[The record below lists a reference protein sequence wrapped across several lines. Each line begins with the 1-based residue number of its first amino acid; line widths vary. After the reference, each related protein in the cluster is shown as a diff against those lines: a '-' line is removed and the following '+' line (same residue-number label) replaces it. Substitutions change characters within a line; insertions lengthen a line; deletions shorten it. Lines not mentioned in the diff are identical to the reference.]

1 MARPAG
7 LEPTTPWFEARCS
20 IQLSYGRP
28 SPDYRDLPGPRQK
41 RNTSSVKDI
50 ESQSRER
57 LCAQRTRVPNTARRS
72 VLRRASVFGLLAS
85 GVFYRDQTAFAQ
97 AAGSKA
103 ATPLPASNWTLE
115 LGKPVQLPTLE
126 LLNGKS
132 WRLHDHHGKVVM
144 LEFWHSRCPFC
155 MKQNPLLDAF
165 FKEHQSKGLEVVTV
179 TIDKKKADAEKYMK
193 DHGYRFGAGL
203 ADATWHAIYKSRKG
217 LPQLFVIDREGVLQA
232 IELGEMFPD
241 ELAELK
247 RFL

>member
-1 MARPAG
+1 MK
-7 LEPTTPWFEARCS
+7 
-20 IQLSYGRP
+20 
-28 SPDYRDLPGPRQK
+28 DL
-41 RNTSSVKDI
+41 
-50 ESQSRER
+50 ESQSKEH

-72 VLRRASVFGLLAS
+72 VLRRAGLLGLLAS
-85 GVFYRDQTAFAQ
+85 GAFYGSLAAFAQ
-97 AAGSKA
+97 AAGGLAKGSS
-103 ATPLPASNWTLE
+103 PALSWTLE

-126 LLNGKS
+126 LLNGRP
-132 WRLHDHHGKVVM
+132 WRLDDHRGKVVM

-179 TIDKKKADAEKYMK
+179 TIDKKKTDAEKYMK

-203 ADATWHAIYKSRKG
+203 ADANWHAIYKSRKG
-217 LPQLFVIDREGVLQA
+217 LPQLFVIDRKGVLQA

>member
-1 MARPAG
+1 MKD
-7 LEPTTPWFEARCS
+7 LENQSTEKLRAELTQEPDTT
-20 IQLSYGRP
+20 
-28 SPDYRDLPGPRQK
+28 
-41 RNTSSVKDI
+41 
-50 ESQSRER
+50 
-57 LCAQRTRVPNTARRS
+57 RRS
-72 VLRRASVFGLLAS
+72 LLRHAGFSSLLAM
-85 GVFYRDQTAFAQ
+85 GVFHRSQAAFAE
-97 AAGSKA
+97 
-103 ATPLPASNWTLE
+103 ATGGLAKSSPPSSAWALE

-126 LLNGKS
+126 LLNVKP
-132 WRLHDHHGKVVM
+132 WRLDDHRGKVVI

-165 FKEHQSKGLEVVTV
+165 FKEHESKGLEVVTV

-217 LPQLFVIDREGVLQA
+217 LPQLFVIDRQGVLQA